1 MESKREQVFVGVFV
15 IVAIALLLF
24 TLLYISGTFRS
35 SGNLYRAYFKN
46 AGGLQEGAQ
55 VRYAGGPPIGR
66 VTSVEPDP
74 QNVSQ
79 MKVEFRV
86 EPKVPVKTDSAVKIS
101 SLSALGDNFL
111 AIVPGTPAASLAP
124 DGATL
129 KTADYTSFDDIT
141 AAIADLT
148 PQAKALITNLNARV
162 TSLQTT
168 IDRVN
173 DLLNDTNRK
182 NIAGVMAQANQML
195 AEDRKPLNATL
206 NNMKDLTAKLSPM
219 LDDFKKTMAKADDA
233 ISDAD
238 KMIKDDSQPLHD
250 TLMKAHEALTS
261 MASVTDQLDRTLN
274 VNSGNL
280 DEIIENFRKVS
291 ENMKEFTETIK
302 TRPYTLIRSSEPKP
316 RQPGEAPPP

>member
-1 MESKREQVFVGVFV
+1 MDSKREQAFVGTFV
-15 IVAIALLLF
+15 IVAIAILLF
-24 TLLYISGTFRS
+24 TLFYISGTFRS

-66 VTSVEPDP
+66 ITSVVPDP
-74 QNVSQ
+74 TNPAQ

-86 EPKVPVKTDSAVKIS
+86 EPNVPVKTDSTVKIS
-101 SLSALGDNFL
+101 SLSALGENFL
-111 AIVPGTPAASLAP
+111 GIVPGSPTAP
-124 DGATL
+124 MAPNGTTL
-129 KTADYTSFDDIT
+129 QTGPYTSLDDLEATIG
-141 AAIADLT
+141 DLG
-148 PQAKALITNLNARV
+148 PKATDLIQNLNGRV
-162 TSLQTT
+162 TALQIT

-173 DLLNDTNRK
+173 DLLNDENRK
-182 NIAGVMAQANQML
+182 NIAGVMRQANHML
-195 AEDRKPLNATL
+195 EEDRQPLNSTL
-206 NNMKDLTAKLSPM
+206 NHMNDVTAKLSPM

-233 ISDAD
+233 IADAD
-238 KMIKDDSQPLHD
+238 KMIKDNSQPLHD

-261 MASVTDQLDRTLN
+261 MASLTDQLDRTLN

-280 DEIIENFRKVS
+280 DEIIENFRQVS

-316 RQPGEAPPP
+316 RKPGEAPPP

>member
-66 VTSVEPDP
+66 ITSVEPNP

-86 EPKVPVKTDSAVKIS
+86 EPKVPVKTDSTVKIS

-111 AIVPGTPAASLAP
+111 AIIPGSPAASLAP

-141 AAIADLT
+141 AAIGDLT

-182 NIAGVMAQANQML
+182 NIAGVMSQANQML
-195 AEDRKPLNATL
+195 AEDRKPLNTTL

-238 KMIKDDSQPLHD
+238 KMIKDNSQPLHD